1 MISYG
6 QLSRRFPLNRL
17 RSSGLST
24 GFRRFPSVILSNHSS
39 QFKYPPFSSHPH
51 HLKSTPTSDQDP
63 TRSTSKIQPPNPG
76 GIQQHD
82 HQSLIASYLPSI
94 RSLASKLPSNLRHPP
109 TASDL
114 LPLTKS
120 TLDRL
125 HIRLKWL
132 TIRSF
137 HPYRTDDYSAFAS
150 LFVLINIILAAIG
163 TTTFLG
169 IFLFLFNKAG
179 MEDLVA
185 RWLSNRLSN
194 ASGVEISFD
203 SALVP
208 RWTDGMIRFENV
220 RVSRGGHSLGPDAAR
235 LMSLV
240 LDSNVP
246 NPTPRRTLD
255 LSPLHPDQHPT
266 ASEQESHFP
275 EFTTPSEP
283 DPALANCT
291 HFHLTIASIDV
302 TLSLGRWLDGKG
314 LLRQAEVRGVRGVID
329 RSHLPAWSGESAT
342 PIDRREFRKVA
353 TAGDFHLEQVMIED
367 LLVTIFQPS
376 NFRPYTFSIFNATFH
391 KLRKQWLF
399 LDLLSAEQMA
409 GQVDNCLFS
418 LHKPQSITQSNAKAG
433 LYDQTLSSR
442 QLENGRES
450 YKRYKTRLSRF
461 RIDGVPID
469 HLQGNSTGPGSDGP
483 LSWINSGRVDVIA
496 DIRLPLEIDEL
507 DLRTVVREIVD
518 NFEKELEI
526 HQRTGDENDDAAHHP
541 SSKRNGLISERRNLI
556 KPHLKSPNV
565 EESLKVD
572 LASHH
577 ENDELL
583 LERNDQETE
592 EQVAIELDLRFKD
605 LKASVPIF
613 SSSLSYVNN
622 ALVRPIVA
630 FINANRTLIP
640 IKCQVKLD
648 LEEFNGSWTTYDI
661 GLIEIIS
668 EQVYEALAYHVG
680 SDKVAQSNRLHKV
693 GRWGIQMTAN
703 AILNALK
710 QHWDAAH

>member
-1 MISYG
+1 MRGMIPYQG
-6 QLSRRFPLNRL
+6 RLFLRFFPANRL
-17 RSSGLST
+17 RLST
-24 GFRRFPSVILSNHSS
+24 RLGGRPSLAI
-39 QFKYPPFSSHPH
+39 SSHSQNYHQFSTHTKPT
-51 HLKSTPTSDQDP
+51 STPDQE
-63 TRSTSKIQPPNPG
+63 KIQASEDTR
-76 GIQQHD
+76 QHD
-82 HQSLIASYLPSI
+82 HQSLIASYLPSF
-94 RSLASKLPSNLRHPP
+94 RSLASKLPSNLRRPP

-137 HPYRTDDYSAFAS
+137 QPYRTDDYSAFAS

-179 MEDLVA
+179 MEDLIA

-194 ASGVEISFD
+194 ASGVQISFD

-220 RVSRGGHSLGPDAAR
+220 RVSRGAQSLGSDANK

-240 LDSNVP
+240 LDSNLP
-246 NPTPRRTLD
+246 NPIARRTLD

-266 ASEQESHFP
+266 ASEQEANFLAS
-275 EFTTPSEP
+275 T
-283 DPALANCT
+283 PALDADPSLATCT

-329 RSHLPAWSGESAT
+329 RSHLPAWSSDSLV

-353 TAGDFHLEQVMIED
+353 TAGDFHLEQLMIED

-376 NFRPYTFSIFNATFH
+376 NFRPYTCSIFNATFH

-399 LDLLSAEQMA
+399 LDLLSAEQMT

-418 LHKPQSITQSNAKAG
+418 LHKPQSITQSNVKAG
-433 LYDQTLSSR
+433 LYDQTQSTR

-469 HLQGNSTGPGSDGP
+469 HLQGNSAGPGSDDGP

-526 HQRTGDENDDAAHHP
+526 NQP
-541 SSKRNGLISERRNLI
+541 SEHDLDYRHSDKRNGLISERRNLI
-556 KPHLKSPNV
+556 KPHLRSPNV
-565 EESLKVD
+565 EDSLKVE
-572 LASHH
+572 LCQS
-577 ENDELL
+577 DESIS
-583 LERNDQETE
+583 ECDDQERQE

-605 LKASVPIF
+605 LKASVPQIF

>member
-1 MISYG
+1 MISRG
-6 QLSRRFPLNRL
+6 QLSRLSPFNRL
-17 RSSGLST
+17 RSACLSSPSGLC
-24 GFRRFPSVILSNHSS
+24 PSAVLSSHPR
-39 QFKYPPFSSHPH
+39 QFTHLHFSSHPH
-51 HLKSTPTSDQDP
+51 RFHSTPASDQHP
-63 TRSTSKIQPPNPG
+63 SGSTSKIQSSNPSG
-76 GIQQHD
+76 GQQHD

-150 LFVLINIILAAIG
+150 LFVLLNIILAAIG

-220 RVSRGGHSLGPDAAR
+220 RVSRGGQSLGPDATR

-240 LDSNVP
+240 LDSNIP
-246 NPTPRRTLD
+246 NPPPRRTLD
-255 LSPLHPDQHPT
+255 LSPLHPDQHPS
-266 ASEQESHFP
+266 ASEQEAQFP
-275 EFTTPSEP
+275 DFTSPSEP

-291 HFHLTIASIDV
+291 HFYLTIASIDV

-329 RSHLPAWSGESAT
+329 RSHLPTWSGDST
-342 PIDRREFRKVA
+342 VPIDRREFRKVA

-367 LLVTIFQPS
+367 LLVTIFQPG

-399 LDLLSAEQMA
+399 LDLLSAERMA

-418 LHKPQSITQSNAKAG
+418 LHKPQSITQSNAKVG
-433 LYDQTLSSR
+433 LCEQPLSSR

-469 HLQGNSTGPGSDGP
+469 HLQGNSAGSGSDGP

-518 NFEKELEI
+518 NFEKELDI
-526 HQRTGDENDDAAHHP
+526 NQRTVHDDGNVHH
-541 SSKRNGLISERRNLI
+541 SSNKRNGLISERRNLI

-565 EESLKVD
+565 EDSSEVD
-572 LASHH
+572 PLSHNQN
-577 ENDELL
+577 NDSIS
-583 LERNDQETE
+583 ERNDQETE
-592 EQVAIELDLRFKD
+592 EQVVIELDLRFKD

-640 IKCQVKLD
+640 IKCQAKLD

-680 SDKVAQSNRLHKV
+680 SDKVAQANRLHKV

-703 AILNALK
+703 AILNTLK